1 MNLSVRLRV
10 MQNNENIKIDS
21 KKKFFHAYLFI
32 CQKRKSAQK
41 NINQLIEEIGC
52 IKEDI
57 TTIEPSEE
65 SGKAGEIPVETIRSF
80 IHQLSLTSHGEKRIG
95 IIYEVDR
102 LNISS
107 SNILLKTLEEPPK
120 NAIVILTAR
129 NNNIMPTIQSRC
141 QVIRINDQAESESIT
156 YSYCDFIDAPLHQSF
171 KKIEEIVKDNQIE
184 KLIADWTEEFEARL
198 LKEYDIKTALIL
210 EKIIKARKKI
220 AGNANARLVLE
231 NLILFMKQNYV
242 R

>member
-1 MNLSVRLRV
+1 MSLSVRLRV
-10 MQNNENIKIDS
+10 MQNNENIKIDAE
-21 KKKFFHAYLFI
+21 KNLFHAYLFV
-32 CQKRKSAQK
+32 CQKRESAQK
-41 NINQLIEEIGC
+41 NINQLIKDLC
-52 IKEDI
+52 CLKEDI
-57 TTIEPSEE
+57 NIIEPSEE

-95 IIYEVDR
+95 IIYDVDR
-102 LNISS
+102 LNVSS

-129 NNNIMPTIQSRC
+129 NNNITPTIQSRC
-141 QVIRINDQAESESIT
+141 RVIRINDQAESESIT

-171 KKIEEIVKDNQIE
+171 KKIEEIVKDNRIE
-184 KLIADWTEEFEARL
+184 KLLADWMQEFEVIL
-198 LKEYDIKTALIL
+198 LVKYDIKIALIL